1 MENIYTDSFESP
13 RLRTAPNP
21 YILTSGV
28 EIPVRMKQ
36 RSVLFPLFL
45 FLVLLPTTGCLLR
58 SHTIEQRS
66 NGQPLKTATKA
77 ELIEYV
83 NTEAARIHS
92 MRATVDIDASVGGV
106 KKGKVT
112 DYQEIRGYV
121 LARKPA
127 MLRMEGLLPIVRSK
141 AFDMVSNGSIFKLW
155 IPPKNRFIE
164 GRNDVETHNVA
175 QPLEN
180 MRPQQIYDALLLP
193 QIDQP
198 NQHVGMENGIQDV
211 KDSKGR
217 TIEQGTYVLYI
228 LEGERPNE
236 HLARK
241 IIFSRID
248 LLPHQQVIFDD
259 DGNVATDV
267 HYQGYKDFD
276 GLNFPSQ
283 IEIWRPQE
291 EYDITLNI
299 IKLEL
304 NLSLA
309 DDQFQLQQPPGAQ
322 VLHLDQPQS
331 KVAAK
336 NGNSGM
342 N

>member
-1 MENIYTDSFESP
+1 
-13 RLRTAPNP
+13 
-21 YILTSGV
+21 
-28 EIPVRMKQ
+28 MKQ
-36 RSVLFPLFL
+36 RSVVFIILLFF
-45 FLVLLPTTGCLLR
+45 VVLPTTGCLLR

-66 NGQPLKTATKA
+66 NGQPLKTASQS

-83 NTEAARIHS
+83 NTEAARIHT

-127 MLRMEGLLPIVRSK
+127 MLRMQGLLPVVRSK
-141 AFDMVSNGSIFKLW
+141 AFDMVSNGSTFKLW

-164 GRNDVETHNVA
+164 GRNDVQTHNVA

-193 QIDQP
+193 QIDQQ
-198 NQHVGMENGIQDV
+198 NEFAFMENGTQDV
-211 KDSKGR
+211 KDNKGH
-217 TIEQGTYVLYI
+217 TIEQGTYILYI
-228 LEGERPNE
+228 VDGEGKAK

-248 LLPHQQVIFDD
+248 LLPHQQVIFDEN
-259 DGNVATDV
+259 GNVVTDV

-276 GLNFPSQ
+276 GLNFPAQ

-299 IKLEL
+299 VKLEL

-309 DDQFQLQQPPGAQ
+309 DDQFQLQQPAGAQ

-331 KVAAK
+331 SKVRHIE
-336 NGNSGM
+336 NSGM